1 MTKFFKL
8 LVLSGCCAISLN
20 VQAQVNCNATGK
32 LPLVCLIPFTT
43 SASVGNAGLSGVAT
57 AAAID
62 GSIGAQLSQLPLAV
76 SAPGTAV
83 LIVNGNPQVFD
94 NLGPILLDRPDSVGR
109 GNLVLGF
116 NFQQFTFN
124 HLDGINLTAVPFA
137 YFASSNGSNQ
147 YIEQTQHISFKYNQ
161 YVALATY
168 GLPKATDVTVVV
180 PFARVSIGAG
190 AVDAM
195 AFNLNP
201 QNEIVS
207 TNNIGNTYVPGF
219 ASGIGDVAINVK
231 HVLWSGGESGR
242 GSLAAGGVLRLPTGD
257 ALNYLGSGAYG
268 VNLYGLVSYKWRL
281 SPHGRIAYQWNTNS
295 VLLNPNGIGPNKQ
308 LPGGVQFDGGADFG
322 LNSHLTISG
331 DVLGTQSVNANSLQT
346 GTIPLS
352 YATPPY
358 PSGTPAAAVKSVSTF
373 QNTYTTAN
381 LSAGLKWK
389 PFRKQNLILY
399 GNVLIQMNDVGL
411 RPDPSPSGGISYSF
425 KTIR

>member
-1 MTKFFKL
+1 MMMKFKL
-8 LVLSGCCAISLN
+8 LLLSSCCAVSLS
-20 VQAQVNCNATGK
+20 VQAQVNCGATGK

-43 SASVGNAGLSGVAT
+43 SASVGNAGLTGVAT

-62 GSIGAQLSQLPLAV
+62 GSIGAQLTQLPLAV

-94 NLGPILLDRPDSVGR
+94 NLGPILIDRPDSVGR

-124 HLDGINLTAVPFA
+124 HLDGIGLSSVPFA
-137 YFASSNGSNQ
+137 YYASSNGSNQ

-168 GLPKATDVTVVV
+168 GLPKNTDVTVVI

-190 AVDAM
+190 AISAM
-195 AFNLNP
+195 AFNLNG
-201 QNEIVS
+201 QNQIVS
-207 TNNIGNTYVPGF
+207 TNDIGNTYVPGF

-231 HVLWSGGESGR
+231 HVLWSGGEVGR

-268 VNLYGLVSYKWRL
+268 VNLYALVSYKWRV
-281 SPHGRIAYQWNTNS
+281 SPHARMAYQWNTDS
-295 VLLNPNGIGPNKQ
+295 VLLNPDGTGHNQQ

-322 LNSHLTISG
+322 LNSHLTLSA
-331 DVLGTQSVNANSLQT
+331 DVLATQSANASSLQI
-346 GTIPLS
+346 GKISLN

-358 PSGTPAAAVKSVSTF
+358 PPNSPSATVTSVNTF
-373 QNTYTTAN
+373 LNTYTTAN

-411 RPDPSPSGGISYSF
+411 RPEPSPSGGISYSF
-425 KTIR
+425 RTMK